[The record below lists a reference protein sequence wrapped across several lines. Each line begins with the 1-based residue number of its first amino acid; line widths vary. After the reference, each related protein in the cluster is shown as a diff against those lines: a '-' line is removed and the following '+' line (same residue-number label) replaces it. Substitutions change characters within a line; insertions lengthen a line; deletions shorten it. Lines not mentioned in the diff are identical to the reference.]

1 MWVERESPW
10 WETLDTETPSDEM
23 PAMAHYESGFRTMTY
38 GSSKRQLEDIKKMY
52 ITNMQ
57 NAQAKYYQLV
67 HQMLRDGEI
76 DEEVLLSKKAEAM
89 LTLEKTSRDLGAE
102 TVGLATKAYEEV
114 VEGLTSRFQDMWT
127 AEERSSEKER
137 REVDERI
144 ESLLSLRLS

>member
-1 MWVERESPW
+1 
-10 WETLDTETPSDEM
+10 
-23 PAMAHYESGFRTMTY
+23 
-38 GSSKRQLEDIKKMY
+38 
-52 ITNMQ
+52 
-57 NAQAKYYQLV
+57 
-67 HQMLRDGEI
+67 MLRDGEI

-89 LTLEKTSRDLGAE
+89 LTLEKTSSDLGAE